1 MKEQIWQSI
10 LSFAGE
16 EEQEKERLTELLSEP
31 TVNRGGRKVHHLR
44 RVGRVSVR
52 AVAMALLAA
61 FFVTAGPMKMVAE
74 AADLNGSY
82 TLTADNTLSG
92 DIGQIDP
99 NAVLYLFGAV
109 TINLNGHSLT
119 VQKIT
124 YGNPPNEPQSLTI
137 NGTGAGETLNVIVDH
152 AGAYMTDSAINVS
165 ELTINSANVYAQ
177 NQGTDYPTVRLGGE
191 LMLSNGAS
199 LHAKNNAAG
208 NKPAISGAIFPDN
221 SAYSIGPNGVS
232 YIDGHFII
240 DDHDATEVILSA
252 PGSARKAEVAQTAVQ
267 QQYIPPH
274 VHEYVWETT
283 KEPTEEEDGEECYI
297 CKGCGAVQY
306 RIPLTGCGAFNI
318 NTMNRILNAKPGET
332 LHISTTHWLSF
343 HKMIGDALAK
353 RPDVTLVVDFL
364 SEGHKGD
371 PMSFT
376 IPAGAGGPALFNADG
391 YAGFHYLAGL
401 FATGQ

>member
-1 MKEQIWQSI
+1 
-10 LSFAGE
+10 
-16 EEQEKERLTELLSEP
+16 
-31 TVNRGGRKVHHLR
+31 
-44 RVGRVSVR
+44 
-52 AVAMALLAA
+52 
-61 FFVTAGPMKMVAE
+61 
-74 AADLNGSY
+74 
-82 TLTADNTLSG
+82 LTADNTLSG
-92 DIGQIDP
+92 GIGQIDP
-99 NAVLYLFGAV
+99 DAVLYLLGAV

-137 NGTGAGETLNVIVDH
+137 NGTGAGETLNVIVDN
-152 AGAYMTDSAINVS
+152 AGDYNTGSAIDAAQ
-165 ELTINSANVYAQ
+165 LTIDSANVYAQ
-177 NQGTDYPTVRLGGE
+177 NQGTAGNPTVQLNDSIV
-191 LMLSNGAS
+191 LSNGAS
-199 LHAKNNAAG
+199 LHAKNNSPEQ
-208 NKPAISGAIFPDN
+208 PAISGAHLPEN
-221 SAYSIGPNGVS
+221 STYSIGPNGVS

-240 DDHDATEVILSA
+240 DGVDATEVILRA
-252 PGSARKAEVAQTAVQ
+252 PGGAAKAEVAQQAAVQ
-267 QQYIPPH
+267 PQYIPPH